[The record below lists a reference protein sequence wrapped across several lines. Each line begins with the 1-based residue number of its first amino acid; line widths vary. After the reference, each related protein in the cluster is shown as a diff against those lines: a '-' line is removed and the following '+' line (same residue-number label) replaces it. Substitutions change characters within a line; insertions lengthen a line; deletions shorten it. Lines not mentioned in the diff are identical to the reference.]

1 MKGDA
6 GWVRESLHTGNDW
19 TQDLTYEFIRHWA
32 GEYYKEQCGLSA
44 VKEFLLGGGHL
55 IYKNKINVVWNSI
68 DGYRGHEELIY
79 INTLMQLWI
88 HEFERSRCVT

>member
-1 MKGDA
+1 MKGYA
-6 GWVRESLHTGNDW
+6 GWVRESLYTGNYW
-19 TQDLTYEFIRHWA
+19 AQDLTYELIGHWA
-32 GEYYKEQCGLSA
+32 GEYYKEQCRLSA

-79 INTLMQLWI
+79 MDPRI
-88 HEFERSRCVT
+88 